1 MKPYCRK
8 NVAALLVLLTA
19 CSGKRE
25 QASPV
30 MEPVTESVYAS
41 GIVKSMGQYKV
52 FATVSGTV
60 NQVFVRKGDTVKAG
74 APILAIS
81 GETVR
86 LSGENARLAE
96 RFAAE
101 NAGGEKLEELK
112 EQIAL
117 AKSKMDND
125 ALLLER
131 QKRLWA
137 QHIGSQHELEQREL
151 ASRNAATAYRSAVL
165 QYSDLQRQLVFNA
178 RQSRKNL
185 EISKSQEK
193 DYLIRSK
200 MDGRVYDVLPEP
212 GELVTP
218 QSPVALVGRAD
229 TFLVELQVD
238 EYDIARLQVS
248 QTVMLTMDSYRG
260 ALFEAK
266 ITRIDP
272 VMQES
277 SRSFTVEAVFISRPP
292 VLYPNLTVE
301 ANIMIRRKERAM
313 TIPREYLVEGTYVIL
328 KNGERKKVVTG
339 LKDYQKAEIISGLD
353 TGDIILKPE
362 R

>member
-1 MKPYCRK
+1 
-8 NVAALLVLLTA
+8 
-19 CSGKRE
+19 
-25 QASPV
+25 

-41 GIVKSMGQYKV
+41 GIVKSMGQYRV
-52 FATVSGTV
+52 FATVSGV
-60 NQVFVRKGDTVKAG
+60 VQQVFVTEGDTVKTG
-74 APILAIS
+74 TPILAIS
-81 GETVR
+81 GETAR

-101 NAGGEKLEELK
+101 NASGEKLEELK
-112 EQIAL
+112 AQIAL

-131 QKRLWA
+131 QKRLWS
-137 QHIGSQHELEQREL
+137 QRIGSQHELEQREL
-151 ASRNAATAYRSAVL
+151 ASRNSATAYRSAVL
-165 QYSDLQRQLVFNA
+165 QYGDLQRQLSFNA

-185 EISKSQEK
+185 EISNSQVN
-193 DYLIRSK
+193 DYLVRSG
-200 MDGRVYDVLPEP
+200 MEGRVYDVLPEP

-229 TFLVELQVD
+229 SFLVELQVD
-238 EYDIARLQVS
+238 EYDIARLQVG

-260 ALFEAK
+260 SLFEAK
-266 ITRIDP
+266 ITRINP
-272 VMQES
+272 VMHES
-277 SRSFTVEAVFISRPP
+277 SRAFTVDAAFISRPAT
-292 VLYPNLTVE
+292 LYPNLTVE
-301 ANIMIRRKERAM
+301 ANIMIRHKERAM
-313 TIPREYLVEGTYVIL
+313 TIPREYLAEGTYVIL

-353 TGDIILKPE
+353 TSDIILKPD